1 MVNLNDFLTTTL
13 LQNEPK
19 LAKEDNHKNDFFSLL
34 ITMNNFTILYRFNEE
49 KPSII

>member
-1 MVNLNDFLTTTL
+1 MVNLNDLLTTAL

-19 LAKEDNHKNDFFSLL
+19 LAKEDNHKNYIFSLL
-34 ITMNNFTILYRFNEE
+34 ITLHNFTILYRLNEE